1 MKIVKPWIQV
11 ENFDGK
17 QIMKNIERNSK
28 NNIKSS
34 EEKDTFYKFVTSL
47 AGIILVLI
55 LCYLIIGIFVTKEI
69 NFNKDSKDDNKT
81 SEVTI
86 DNSTITMGQI
96 FEQKEETYYVVVY
109 DVSSKLTNLSTFVSN
124 YKSKEGSNAI
134 YTVDSSKKFN
144 SSYIVT
150 ENSNK
155 NPTSYSDLKVISPTL
170 IKIDNKKVTSYIE
183 GEDAIKDVLKN

>member
-1 MKIVKPWIQV
+1 MSK
-11 ENFDGK
+11 K

-96 FEQKEETYYVVVY
+96 FEQKEEIYYVVVY

>member
-1 MKIVKPWIQV
+1 
-11 ENFDGK
+11 
-17 QIMKNIERNSK
+17 MKNIKKNSK
-28 NNIKSS
+28 NNMKNS

-47 AGIILVLI
+47 AAIILVLI

-69 NFNKDSKDDNKT
+69 NFNKDKNDTKDT

-96 FEQKEETYYVVVY
+96 FDQKDSSYYVIVY
-109 DVSSKLTNLSTFVSN
+109 DTSSKLTNLSTFVSS
-124 YKSKEGSNAI
+124 YESKEGSVPI

-155 NPTSYSDLKVISPTL
+155 NPTTYSDLKVISPTL
-170 IKIDNKKVTSYIE
+170 IKIDNKKITSYIE